1 MDVIRKQTG
10 NPGCDWKYKD
20 SNKQIY
26 LGASQNEHESDRMDG
41 YSKEWLLTSAVQFLN
56 SGNQPIWTC
65 ALIKTRQP
73 KVVDGS
79 WRLEAINLQ
88 SLNIKL

>member
-1 MDVIRKQTG
+1 
-10 NPGCDWKYKD
+10 
-20 SNKQIY
+20 
-26 LGASQNEHESDRMDG
+26 MDG

-56 SGNQPIWTC
+56 PGSQPIWAC
-65 ALIKTRQP
+65 ALIKIRQP

>member
-1 MDVIRKQTG
+1 
-10 NPGCDWKYKD
+10 
-20 SNKQIY
+20 
-26 LGASQNEHESDRMDG
+26 MDG

-56 SGNQPIWTC
+56 SGSQPIWTC